1 MPVAFNDRFHVCC
14 VSVVFSQCTRDII
27 KLGDV
32 WATDLEPLELQNA
45 ETKRVAST
53 GGSRRLEFT
62 SSRKTLV
69 GVRGG
74 KEGPPRLTDV
84 KQYGTTC
91 ALSTMNNLLVTQ
103 KLRRG
108 DGPIAY
114 PQSRRA
120 ERLFGEVGRT
130 KRASTHIKLEKLE
143 CNYDVR
149 QDTCI
154 KAFVRQMADAAR
166 LTVEEAAASEL

>member
-1 MPVAFNDRFHVCC
+1 MHRGVQRRADACRGLPRRAEACRGL
-14 VSVVFSQCTRDII
+14 
-27 KLGDV
+27 KLVRVGQIV
-32 WATDLEPLELQNA
+32 LELHA
-45 ETKRVAST
+45 HA
-53 GGSRRLEFT
+53 